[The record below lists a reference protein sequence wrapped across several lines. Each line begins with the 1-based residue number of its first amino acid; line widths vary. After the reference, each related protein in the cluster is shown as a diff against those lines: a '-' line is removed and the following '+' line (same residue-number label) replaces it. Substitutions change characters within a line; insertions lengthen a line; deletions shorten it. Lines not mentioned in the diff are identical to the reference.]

1 MPRDDHIDKP
11 YLPNRKDFHLEKG
24 TVMKSLMKK
33 VFAAAAAIAT
43 GIWIGCDDS
52 RHGQRSG

>member
-11 YLPNRKDFHLEKG
+11 YMPNRKDFHLEEG

-43 GIWIGCDDS
+43 AFGCDDS

>member
-43 GIWIGCDDS
+43 VLSLIHIS
-52 RHGQRSG
+52 EPTRH